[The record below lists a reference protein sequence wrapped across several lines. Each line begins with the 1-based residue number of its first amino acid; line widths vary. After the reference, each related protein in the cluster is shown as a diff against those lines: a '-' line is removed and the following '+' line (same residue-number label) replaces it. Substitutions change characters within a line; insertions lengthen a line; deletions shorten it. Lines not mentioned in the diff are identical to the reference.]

1 MSYQCKKPVAEIT
14 LYILKH
20 WKILKILIKIRI
32 AVNKGRDAFHCWVAS
47 SLLIT
52 YSTIHIAQTFSFWK
66 ITHNTKIIFPSWFT
80 LLLIFHIFQFESFL
94 LFHRWLEKERFHLP
108 EPSTQSPMYPLILPK
123 LHLYQDPVSN
133 FFQYCYIYMCNAVF
147 SWSSVHKPTYCL
159 LNSDVHE
166 TPLNASFSALANFHL
181 VPSPLPQ

>member
-32 AVNKGRDAFHCWVAS
+32 AVNKGRDAFHCWVVS

-66 ITHNTKIIFPSWFT
+66 ITHNTKIIFPSWVT
-80 LLLIFHIFQFESFL
+80 LLLIFHIFQFESFFSFPQVVRKIKIPPPSAIHPVTHVSTDPAKIAL
-94 LFHRWLEKERFHLP
+94 VSRPCEQFHVSSIVISTCATLCSRGLP
-108 EPSTQSPMYPLILPK
+108 YTSQPIVFLTVMCMRHIWMPASLPLQTFI
-123 LHLYQDPVSN
+123 
-133 FFQYCYIYMCNAVF
+133 
-147 SWSSVHKPTYCL
+147 
-159 LNSDVHE
+159 
-166 TPLNASFSALANFHL
+166 
-181 VPSPLPQ
+181 

>member
-1 MSYQCKKPVAEIT
+1 MSYQCKKPVAEII

-52 YSTIHIAQTFSFWK
+52 YSTIHIAQTFSLWK

-108 EPSTQSPMYPLILPK
+108 VPSTQSPHPCIHWSCQNCTCIKTLWAIFSSIVISTCATLSSRGLLYTSQPIVFLTVMCMRHLWMPASLPS
-123 LHLYQDPVSN
+123 QT
-133 FFQYCYIYMCNAVF
+133 FI
-147 SWSSVHKPTYCL
+147 
-159 LNSDVHE
+159 
-166 TPLNASFSALANFHL
+166 
-181 VPSPLPQ
+181 